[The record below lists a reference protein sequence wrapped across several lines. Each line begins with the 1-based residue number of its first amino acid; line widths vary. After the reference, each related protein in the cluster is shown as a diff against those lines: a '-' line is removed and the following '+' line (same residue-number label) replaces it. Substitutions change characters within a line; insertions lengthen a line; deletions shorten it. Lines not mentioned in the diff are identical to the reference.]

1 MSIADFKI
9 KIELLQPQLKAK
21 NEQIMEALV
30 EVEKDQKIAN
40 EKEKVASEEAKIVEA
55 KKADAKVI
63 ADDAEKDSSTR
74 KDRLEDYQRADHRY

>member
-1 MSIADFKI
+1 
-9 KIELLQPQLKAK
+9 LKAK

-40 EKEKVASEEAKIVEA
+40 EKEKVVSEEAKVVEA

-63 ADDAEKDSSTR
+63 ADDAEKDLALA
-74 KDRLEDYQRADHRY
+74 KPELEAAKAAVA